1 MRFLNPAAEVAAGS
15 PDMAF
20 PQRARMTHIKQNPSL
35 ALALILS
42 ATVFIAATTLL
53 AKYLGTDALGDPLHP
68 LQISNGRFI
77 FAFIGIS
84 TAVLLTRQKIHRP
97 HWGLHFGRSTL
108 GWGGVSLMFASVAFI
123 PLADATAIS
132 FLNPIIGMLFAI
144 PFLGERIGPWR
155 WMAAALAILGA
166 MVLLRPTPDSF
177 QPAAL
182 LALGAAVALGA
193 ELIFIKKLAGR
204 EPPLQILWVN
214 NLIGL
219 GISTAAAVSFWQ
231 MPSPAQWGALIALG
245 LIMACAQL
253 CFVNAMARAEAS
265 FIAPFT
271 YATLVFA
278 AIYDALAFGQVPDL
292 VTVIG
297 AGIIVGGG
305 GLLAWREAVNRRTS
319 KGVTPSADNPSAA
332 SATQSRG

>member
-1 MRFLNPAAEVAAGS
+1 MTVAGLLDA
-15 PDMAF
+15 AF
-20 PQRARMTHIKQNPSL
+20 PPKSALMTQVKQNPSL
-35 ALALILS
+35 ALAFILT
-42 ATVFIAATTLL
+42 ATVFLAGTTLM
-53 AKYLGTDALGDPLHP
+53 AKFLGTDALGDPLHP

-84 TAVLLTRQKIHRP
+84 AAVLLTRQKISRP
-97 HWGLHFGRSTL
+97 NWGLHVGRSTL
-108 GWGGVSLMFASVAFI
+108 GWGGVSLMFASVAYI

-132 FLNPIIGMLFAI
+132 FLNPIFGMLFAI

-155 WMAAALAILGA
+155 WFAAALAIFGA

-182 LALGAAVALGA
+182 LALGAAVGLGA

-204 EPPLQILWVN
+204 EPPLQVLWVN

-219 GISTAAAVSFWQ
+219 GISSAAAFSFWQ
-231 MPSPAQWGALIALG
+231 MPSPAQWAVMIGLG
-245 LIMACAQL
+245 LIMACAQI

-265 FIAPFT
+265 FVAPFT

-278 AIYDALAFGQVPDL
+278 ALYDALAFGQLPDF

-297 AGIIVGGG
+297 AGIILTGGVV
-305 GLLAWREAVNRRTS
+305 LAWREAVNRGAPQPA
-319 KGVTPSADNPSAA
+319 KPVTPSAGIPTAA
-332 SATQSRG
+332 SATQARG

>member
-1 MRFLNPAAEVAAGS
+1 
-15 PDMAF
+15 
-20 PQRARMTHIKQNPSL
+20 MTQTKQNPTL
-35 ALALILS
+35 AMAFILT
-42 ATVFIAATTLL
+42 ATVFLAGTTLM
-53 AKYLGTDALGDPLHP
+53 AKFLGTDALGDPLHP

-84 TAVLLTRQKIHRP
+84 TAVLLTRQKISRP
-97 HWGLHFGRSTL
+97 NWGLHVGRSTL
-108 GWGGVSLMFASVAFI
+108 GWGGVSLMFASVAYI

-132 FLNPIIGMLFAI
+132 FLNPIFGMLFAI

-155 WMAAALAILGA
+155 WLAAALAIFGA

-182 LALGAAVALGA
+182 LALGAAVGLGA

-204 EPPLQILWVN
+204 EPPLQVLWVN

-219 GISTAAAVSFWQ
+219 GISSVVAFSFWQ
-231 MPSPAQWGALIALG
+231 MPSPAQWAVMIGLG
-245 LIMACAQL
+245 LIMACAQI

-265 FIAPFT
+265 FVAPFT

-278 AIYDALAFGQVPDL
+278 ALYDAVAFGQLPDF

-297 AGIIVGGG
+297 AGIILTGGV
-305 GLLAWREAVNRRTS
+305 LLAWREAVNRAGAKAPR
-319 KGVTPSADNPSAA
+319 PSADIPSAA
-332 SATQSRG
+332 SATRAQG

>member
-1 MRFLNPAAEVAAGS
+1 MTPKNPN
-15 PDMAF
+15 
-20 PQRARMTHIKQNPSL
+20 TSL
-35 ALALILS
+35 ALAFILS
-42 ATVFIAATTLL
+42 ATVFIAATMLL
-53 AKYLGTDALGDPLHP
+53 AKYLGTETLGDPLHP

-77 FAFIGIS
+77 FAFFGIS

-97 HWGLHFGRSTL
+97 HWGLHLGRSTL
-108 GWGGVSLMFASVAFI
+108 GWGGVSLMFASAAFI

-155 WMAAALAILGA
+155 WLAAALAILGA

-219 GISTAAAVSFWQ
+219 GISTTVAVSFWQ

-278 AIYDALAFGQVPDL
+278 AIYDGLAFGQVPDL

-305 GLLAWREAVNRRTS
+305 GLLAWREAVNRRAS
-319 KGVTPSADNPSAA
+319 RGVTPSADNPSAA
-332 SATQSRG
+332 SATQSQR